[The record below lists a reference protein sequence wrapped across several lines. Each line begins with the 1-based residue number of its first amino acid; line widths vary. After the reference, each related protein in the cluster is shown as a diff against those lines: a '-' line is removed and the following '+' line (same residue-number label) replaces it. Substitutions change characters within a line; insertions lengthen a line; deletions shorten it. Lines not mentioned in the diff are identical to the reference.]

1 MTILFSPRRVAVTAF
16 VSALAFA
23 AGTPSWGAESLSLED
38 ALRIAAARS
47 RQLVAQ
53 DALAS
58 AAREQSVAAGQLP
71 DPVLKFGINNLPVN
85 GADRFNLTRDFMTMR
100 SVGVVQE
107 ITRADKRAARS
118 ARFEREAE
126 VAAAG
131 RVAALANLRRD
142 TALAWLERHY
152 QERVRDL
159 LRIQRAEAG
168 LQVEAADAA
177 YRGTRGTQGDVF
189 AARSAVALIDDR
201 IRQAER
207 QVATA
212 STRLARWVGEN
223 AQLVLAEAPSLAL
236 APFDASALENRV
248 AQLPLLAVMA
258 RQEAL
263 AQADVEVALGDK
275 KPDWSVELMY
285 NQRGPAFSNMV
296 SLNFSVPLQFDQKNR
311 QDREVAARLA
321 LVGQLRAQREEA
333 VREQMAVVRA
343 WQQEW
348 QGNRDRLAA
357 YDRELVPLAT
367 ERTRAALASYRGGS
381 GPLFAVLEARRFE
394 IDTRIDRLR
403 LEMETAALWAQLNYL
418 FPSASDAAP
427 QDRPAAAVE
436 K

>member
-1 MTILFSPRRVAVTAF
+1 MYIPFSPRRVAVTAL
-16 VSALAFA
+16 VLAIA
-23 AGTPSWGAESLSLED
+23 VVPGSPSWGAESLSLED
-38 ALRIAAARS
+38 ALRIAAGRS

-71 DPVLKFGINNLPVN
+71 DPVLKFGINNLPIN

-100 SVGVVQE
+100 SVGVMQE
-107 ITRADKRAARS
+107 ITRADKRTARS

-126 VAAAG
+126 VAEAG
-131 RVAALANLRRD
+131 RVVALASLRRD

-159 LRIQRAEAG
+159 LRIQRTEAG

-189 AARSAVALIDDR
+189 AARSAVALVDDR

-212 STRLARWVGEN
+212 STRLARWVGDDAE
-223 AQLVLAEAPSLAL
+223 LALAAAPNLAL
-236 APFDASALENRV
+236 APFDAGGLSNRI
-248 AQLPLLAVMA
+248 ARLPLLAVMA
-258 RQEAL
+258 RQEEL
-263 AQADVEVALGDK
+263 ARAEVEVALGDK

-311 QDREVAARLA
+311 QDREVAAKLA
-321 LVGQLRAQREEA
+321 LAEQLRAQREEA
-333 VREQMAVVRA
+333 VREQVAAVRA

-348 QGNRDRLAA
+348 QGNRERLAG
-357 YDRELVPLAT
+357 YDRELIPLAA

-381 GPLFAVLEARRFE
+381 GPLFAVLEARRLE

-418 FPSASDAAP
+418 LPSGNDAAP
-427 QDRPAAAVE
+427 QDRPAAAGE

>member
-53 DALAS
+53 DALAT

-321 LVGQLRAQREEA
+321 LAGQLRAQREEA

>member
-1 MTILFSPRRVAVTAF
+1 MSIPFPPRRVAVATLVF
-16 VSALAFA
+16 ALAVA
-23 AGTPSWGAESLSLED
+23 TASSAWGAATLSLED
-38 ALRIAAARS
+38 ALRIAAGRS

-53 DALAS
+53 DALAT

-71 DPVLKFGINNLPVN
+71 DPVLKFGINNLPIN

-100 SVGVVQE
+100 SVGVMQE

-126 VAAAG
+126 VAEAG
-131 RVAALANLRRD
+131 RMVALASLRRD

-159 LRIQRAEAG
+159 LRTQRAEAG

-212 STRLARWVGEN
+212 STRLARWVGDN
-223 AQLVLAEAPSLAL
+223 AELALAAAPNLAL
-236 APFDASALENRV
+236 APFDAGGLSNRI
-248 AQLPLLAVMA
+248 ARLPLLAVMA
-258 RQEAL
+258 RQEEL
-263 AQADVEVALGDK
+263 ARAEVEVALGDK

-321 LVGQLRAQREEA
+321 LAGQLRAQREEA

-348 QGNRDRLAA
+348 QGDRDRLAA
-357 YDRELVPLAT
+357 YDRELIPLAA

-381 GPLFAVLEARRFE
+381 GPLFAVLEARRLE
-394 IDTRIDRLR
+394 IDTRVDRLR
-403 LEMETAALWAQLNYL
+403 LEMDTAALWAQLNYL
-418 FPSASDAAP
+418 LPSGPDAAP
-427 QDRPAAAVE
+427 LDRAAAAAE

>member
-107 ITRADKRAARS
+107 ITRADKRVARS

>member
-107 ITRADKRAARS
+107 ITRADKRVARS

-159 LRIQRAEAG
+159 LRTQHAEAG

>member
-107 ITRADKRAARS
+107 ITRADKRVARS

-159 LRIQRAEAG
+159 LRTQHAEAG

-357 YDRELVPLAT
+357 YDRELVPLAPSAPVPRWRPT
-367 ERTRAALASYRGGS
+367 AAAAARYLHGACTAGAAARPFCACGRRGRPRATGS
-381 GPLFAVLEARRFE
+381 PSRWARRS
-394 IDTRIDRLR
+394 RLR
-403 LEMETAALWAQLNYL
+403 SQSLSS
-418 FPSASDAAP
+418 P
-427 QDRPAAAVE
+427 
-436 K
+436 